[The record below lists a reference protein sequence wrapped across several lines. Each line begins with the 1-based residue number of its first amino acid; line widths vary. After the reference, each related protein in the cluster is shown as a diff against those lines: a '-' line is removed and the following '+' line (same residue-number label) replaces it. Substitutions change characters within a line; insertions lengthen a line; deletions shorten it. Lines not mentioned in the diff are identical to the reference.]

1 MIAMIQLTPNWE
13 FVSDSV
19 MGGVSSGA
27 VAEETVGGR
36 NATVLRGK
44 VSLENNGGF
53 IQMAFDLNEG
63 SADVDVSAWDGIG
76 MDVYGDGDTYDIR
89 LRTAQLNRPWQSFRA
104 DFVGEPHW
112 QKIKIP
118 FSSLVSHRVD
128 AAFDST
134 CLRRIGILAIG
145 RERDAYV
152 AVSNIGLYS
161 AN

>member
-1 MIAMIQLTPNWE
+1 MQLAPKWE
-13 FVSDSV
+13 FVSDNV
-19 MGGVSSGA
+19 MGGVSSGCI
-27 VAEETVGGR
+27 AEEFVGGHH
-36 NATVLRGK
+36 ATVLRGT

-63 SADVDVSAWDGIG
+63 GADVDVSAWGGIK
-76 MDVYGDGDTYDIR
+76 MDVYGDDGTYDVR
-89 LRTAQLNRPWQSFRA
+89 LRTAQLSRPWQSFRA
-104 DFVGEPHW
+104 DFVGHPQW
-112 QKIKIP
+112 QNVKIP

-128 AAFDST
+128 TVFDPT

>member
-1 MIAMIQLTPNWE
+1 MNQLAPKWE
-13 FVSDSV
+13 FVSDNV
-19 MGGVSSGA
+19 MGGVSSGCI
-27 VAEETVGGR
+27 AEEIVGGR
-36 NATVLRGK
+36 NATVLRGT

-53 IQMAFDLNEG
+53 IQMAFDLHEG
-63 SADVDVSAWDGIG
+63 GADVDVSPWVGIKI
-76 MDVYGDGDTYDIR
+76 DVYGDGSTYDIR
-89 LRTAQLNRPWQSFRA
+89 LRTAQLSRPWQSFRA
-104 DFVGEPHW
+104 DFVGHPYW
-112 QKIKIP
+112 QKVEIP

>member
-1 MIAMIQLTPNWE
+1 MNQLAPKWE
-13 FVSDSV
+13 FVSDNV
-19 MGGVSSGA
+19 MGGVSSGCI
-27 VAEETVGGR
+27 AEEFVGGHH
-36 NATVLRGK
+36 ATVLRGT

-53 IQMAFDLNEG
+53 IQMAFDLHEG
-63 SADVDVSAWDGIG
+63 GANVDVSAWDGIG

-128 AAFDST
+128 ADFDPT